1 MKKPPKA
8 TKSNKPRSK
17 TVAPKKIT
25 ETKAQYELWNLP
37 EYGYVVISSEK
48 GRSIK
53 SGTMLR
59 QGKLSRKGNTIFI
72 GLSEFAT
79 LKGRMPKV
87 SVDFRVAA
95 PKDKLDLS
103 LRDILVSEGL
113 I

>member
-17 TVAPKKIT
+17 TQPPKKIT
-25 ETKAQYELWNLP
+25 ETKGQYELWNLP
-37 EYGYVVISSEK
+37 EYGYVMISSDK
-48 GRSIK
+48 GRLIK
-53 SGTMLR
+53 NGTMLR

-72 GLSEFAT
+72 GLGEFAT

-87 SVDFRVAA
+87 GVELRTPA

>member
-1 MKKPPKA
+1 MKKQPKA

-17 TVAPKKIT
+17 TIPPKKVT

-48 GRSIK
+48 GRK
-53 SGTMLR
+53 VKEGTMIR
-59 QGKLSRKGNTIFI
+59 QGKLSRTANTIFI
-72 GLSEFAT
+72 GLGEFAT

-87 SVDFRVAA
+87 SVELRADVA
-95 PKDKLDLS
+95 KDKLDLS